1 MDSNKVQDAHSWLD
15 DNQNIIISFLQN
27 LIRIPTFNPPGDNY
41 DLVADLVKNEMENSG
56 CKTKLFE
63 SPENYVELCGKS
75 KLGLDSSRINVVGY
89 AGNDDGSPTLV
100 FNSHSDVVPISSGWT
115 VDPVGGE
122 IKDGKIYGRGA
133 ADNKSGIV
141 SIIAAFRA
149 LHEMKI
155 DLKGQALLTS
165 TVDEELGGFSGLKYL
180 VDKNI
185 VKGNLGISAD
195 SRIGQITN
203 ALNGRLRWRVTS
215 HGKSVHS
222 SMANLGINAI
232 EKMSSLVL
240 SLQSHSLDL
249 QKRYST
255 IPAPPASMSK
265 FLRPIASVGTI
276 NGGIKDNIVPDHCYI
291 DLDRRVT
298 PEENI
303 NDARDELS
311 SIIND
316 TMHNVPD
323 ANYESVELS
332 FREPCLTSAN
342 HPFLLKS
349 KSIAEETLDHD
360 VPIYGST
367 GSSDM
372 QYMINDCNMPSFGFG
387 PIRPDC
393 NVHGIDEFVYIEDVI
408 STAKVYSS
416 IIIDTLTD

>member
-1 MDSNKVQDAHSWLD
+1 MSSNKIKDAHDWLN
-15 DNQNIIISFLQN
+15 DNQNSVISFLQK

-41 DLVADLVKNEMENSG
+41 DLVSDLVKNEMENAG
-56 CKTKLFE
+56 CNVELFE
-63 SPENYVELCGKS
+63 APEKYVELCGKS
-75 KLGLDSSRINVVGY
+75 ELGLNASRINVVGY
-89 AGNDDGSPTLV
+89 AGSDVGSPTIV

-115 VDPVGGE
+115 VDPIGGE
-122 IKDGKIYGRGA
+122 IKGGKIYGRGA

-155 DLKGQALLTS
+155 ELKGRALLTS

-185 VKGNLGISAD
+185 VKGDLGISAD

-222 SMANLGINAI
+222 SMANLGVNAI
-232 EKMSSLVL
+232 EKMASLVL
-240 SLQSHSLDL
+240 ALQSHSIDL
-249 QKRYST
+249 QKRFST

-265 FLRPIASVGTI
+265 YLRPIASVGTI
-276 NGGIKDNIVPDHCYI
+276 NGGIKDNIVPDNCYI

-303 NDARDELS
+303 NDARDELNS
-311 SIIND
+311 VINT
-316 TMHNVPD
+316 TMNGIQD

-332 FREPCLTSAN
+332 FREPCLTSAT

-349 KSIAEETLDHD
+349 KSIAEETLGYD

-372 QYMINDCNMPSFGFG
+372 QYMINDCKMPSFGFG

-393 NVHGIDEFVYIEDVI
+393 NVHGIDEFVYVEDVI
-408 STAKVYSS
+408 STAKVYTS
-416 IIIDTLTD
+416 IIINNLTD